1 MREERRITDLFTWR
15 QISLC
20 DLGGVSFWEPEMFKV
35 ISPNRGDAVSHRTF
49 YRSSPFCP
57 LLLWTGAGIVG
68 IHLGYWFRQE
78 PISTIF
84 SWGFSCLR
92 VIHKPKLSL
101 TVNSNKFYVYVVY
114 GQIHARVC
122 RKNLTYPN
130 FYFGKWHYA
139 FYPMKLSLFAEKKSS
154 SQIPKIHKGGLLQTE
169 PHSSQSTKNFKS
181 QTLFWRVLGIQT
193 SLILLNM
200 VNLSLVVICKKNWN
214 PNPTQ
219 PQDT

>member
-92 VIHKPKLSL
+92 VIHKPKLSPTAVCMYGGVCKCVLCRLL
-101 TVNSNKFYVYVVY
+101 TRRKKTHNGSSIVVPKIY
-114 GQIHARVC
+114 ENWIFV
-122 RKNLTYPN
+122 
-130 FYFGKWHYA
+130 
-139 FYPMKLSLFAEKKSS
+139 PMKVV
-154 SQIPKIHKGGLLQTE
+154 
-169 PHSSQSTKNFKS
+169 N
-181 QTLFWRVLGIQT
+181 LGI
-193 SLILLNM
+193 
-200 VNLSLVVICKKNWN
+200 
-214 PNPTQ
+214 PTRRIIF
-219 PQDT
+219 

>member
-101 TVNSNKFYVYVVY
+101 TVSSNKFCVYVVY
-114 GQIHARVC
+114 GTIPVWYVSYIVSTIADETDKIQHFFKIVVKKKMTIEHVFLWKSLWVNCYCWGNSSILEGR
-122 RKNLTYPN
+122 
-130 FYFGKWHYA
+130 FSKW
-139 FYPMKLSLFAEKKSS
+139 L
-154 SQIPKIHKGGLLQTE
+154 
-169 PHSSQSTKNFKS
+169 
-181 QTLFWRVLGIQT
+181 
-193 SLILLNM
+193 
-200 VNLSLVVICKKNWN
+200 
-214 PNPTQ
+214 
-219 PQDT
+219 